1 MKLRPKKMRSELRSA
16 VMTRRSNEQPII
28 IPSAIYDY
36 LYVMITSE
44 HSTNLIANFQRL
56 CGISIHG
63 KITNQ
68 FIFMYFK
75 IASALGDE
83 CFYLMPGLFWLA
95 FPLAIPFVTNFL
107 VLLIMGQLTKDLFRL
122 PRPIANKDCIS
133 ANPLIVLDSSYETE
147 YGLPSTHT
155 MSGLLPIALL
165 LSYSRHSDEQ
175 PSASAWLL
183 CAIYATSVALS
194 RLYLGVHS
202 IYDIIGGAVLGG
214 GLIIILHM
222 YGDILDTILYQQ
234 WYSIFII
241 LGSTFIFTTSYPGT
255 RRAWTASYG
264 TSAEVFGAWLGLS
277 LAMW

>member
-1 MKLRPKKMRSELRSA
+1 MKLSPKIGSDLRSA
-16 VMTRRSNEQPII
+16 VATPRPNQPII

-36 LYVMITSE
+36 LYATITSE
-44 HSTNLIANFQRL
+44 HSTNLVANFQRL
-56 CGISIHG
+56 CGITIHG
-63 KITNQ
+63 KITNR

-107 VLLIMGQLTKDLFRL
+107 VLLLMGQLTKDLFRL
-122 PRPIANKDCIS
+122 PRPIVNKDS
-133 ANPLIVLDSSYETE
+133 SSRSSNPLIVLDMSYETE

-165 LSYSRHSDEQ
+165 LSYSRHSDMQ
-175 PSASAWLL
+175 PSWSAWLL
-183 CAIYATSVALS
+183 CAIYAISVALS

-202 IYDIIGGAVLGG
+202 ICDIIGGAALGG
-214 GLIIILHM
+214 GLIIILHI
-222 YGDILDTILYQQ
+222 YGDVLDTILYQQ

-241 LGSTFIFTTSYPGT
+241 LGSTVIFTTSYPGT
-255 RRAWTASYG
+255 RSSWTASYG